1 MKKLLAS
8 ALAATVL
15 SFGIGSEMTAVSAA
29 EPQAVTKSNILTMA
43 AVWKQTAA
51 EYRALYY
58 QGFNIAQKYVDEAV
72 AKKKKK
78 DKPLAV
84 ITDMDDTVVI
94 HDSEDGEHVY
104 IKETDKDAKKNNRIF
119 LITTTV

>member
-1 MKKLLAS
+1 MKKLLVS

-58 QGFNIAQKYVDEAV
+58 QGLISLRNMSMKLWQRKR
-72 AKKKKK
+72 KKTNRWRLSRIWMI
-78 DKPLAV
+78 PL
-84 ITDMDDTVVI
+84 
-94 HDSEDGEHVY
+94 
-104 IKETDKDAKKNNRIF
+104 
-119 LITTTV
+119 

>member
-1 MKKLLAS
+1 MQEAVGGYGKGHFMKKLLVS
-8 ALAATVL
+8 ALAVAVL
-15 SFGIGSEMTAVSAA
+15 GFGFGSEVTVASAA

-94 HDSEDGEHVY
+94 HD
-104 IKETDKDAKKNNRIF
+104 R
-119 LITTTV
+119 